1 MLDAFCPSLLPVD
14 AQAKTEAVMQPIPKC
29 DKTFTG
35 HAASEGHQV
44 SRVHVNGDY
53 SGLNAWRDCV
63 LEDAVEAVEEWSIF
77 SARGDVSIEGVSN
90 KKSAASA

>member
-1 MLDAFCPSLLPVD
+1 MD

-44 SRVHVNGDY
+44 SRVHVNGES

-63 LEDAVEAVEEWSIF
+63 LEDAVEAVEEWPIF
-77 SARGDVSIEGVSN
+77 SARGDVSIEGCRTRRAQRQR
-90 KKSAASA
+90 KP